1 MSETLHRLLCRTRDA
16 RAPGALLIAAL
27 LLSACGTFNNA
38 SRSIVSAVSPYRID
52 VVQGNFVSSE
62 QVAVLRPGMAR
73 SQVRDILGTPLLTDV
88 FHSNRWDYVFTMRR
102 GGAAPV
108 DRRLTLFF
116 NGDSLERFEGDPMP
130 SEAEFVGT
138 LDSGSRSA
146 KVPLLEA
153 SAEKLDKAA
162 QPSKRQRDKAE
173 DRPNRV
179 DENAVLPSSYPP
191 LESPS
196 YALPSL
202 R

>member
-1 MSETLHRLLCRTRDA
+1 MPETPHRLLCRTRDA
-16 RAPGALLIAAL
+16 RGLGSLLIAVL

-62 QVAVLRPGMAR
+62 QVAVLRPGMGR

-102 GGAAPV
+102 GGAGPV

-116 NGDSLERFEGDPMP
+116 SGDALERFEGDPMP
-130 SEAEFVGT
+130 SESEFVGT
-138 LDSGSRSA
+138 LDSGQRSA

-162 QPSKRQRDKAE
+162 QPSKRQRDKVQ